1 MLLLAGIGA
10 LIGARLA
17 PNLRERVAE
26 ERMLQ
31 TVLAIVGVGALFAAF
46 SNDLFGAAVLS
57 FVIASGAATG
67 KLAFDS
73 LVQRAAP
80 DANYGR
86 SFARFEARFQGR
98 GSSVRSFPLS
108 SRSISS
114 WAASGRRSGDLRA
127 GFLSDREARP

>member
-1 MLLLAGIGA
+1 
-10 LIGARLA
+10 
-17 PNLRERVAE
+17 
-26 ERMLQ
+26 MLQ

-86 SFARFEARFQGR
+86 SFARFEARFQGAWVIGAFVPAVIPLNLVVGGFGVAAAAILR
-98 GSSVRSFPLS
+98 WFP
-108 SRSISS
+108 I
-114 WAASGRRSGDLRA
+114 
-127 GFLSDREARP
+127 

>member
-1 MLLLAGIGA
+1 
-10 LIGARLA
+10 
-17 PNLRERVAE
+17 
-26 ERMLQ
+26 MLQ

-86 SFARFEARFQGR
+86 SFARFEARFQGAWVI
-98 GSSVRSFPLS
+98 GAFVPAVIPLNLVVGGF
-108 SRSISS
+108 
-114 WAASGRRSGDLRA
+114 GRRSGDLRA